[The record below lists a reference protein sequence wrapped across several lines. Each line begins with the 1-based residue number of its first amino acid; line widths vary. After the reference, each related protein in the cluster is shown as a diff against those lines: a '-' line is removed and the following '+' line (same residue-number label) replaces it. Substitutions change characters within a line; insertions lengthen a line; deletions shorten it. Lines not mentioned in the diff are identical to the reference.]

1 MSAPIVTVD
10 SLLEDLKKL
19 SDAGYGDMKIKCADG
34 YLREDEIGYNYLT
47 REVLFRG
54 NILNTPAEERL
65 QKFMERID
73 EAIKELYRTDES
85 EVWE

>member
-1 MSAPIVTVD
+1 MSAQIATVD
-10 SLLEDLKKL
+10 SFLDDLKRL
-19 SDAGYGDMKIKCADG
+19 SGAGYGDMKIKCADG
-34 YLREDEIGYNYLT
+34 YLHEDEIGYNYLT

-54 NILNTPAEERL
+54 NIFNTPAEERL

-85 EVWE
+85 EVWK